1 MAFRGLS
8 PQTIEQYMH
17 KPAAKAPDGVTPDF
31 INPPSLETPL
41 IVVVVLFVAISS
53 FFVAMRL
60 YTRHF
65 VSGKLWWDDC
75 KQ

>member
-8 PQTIEQYMH
+8 PQIIEQYMH

-31 INPPSLETPL
+31 INPPSLETL
-41 IVVVVLFVAISS
+41 IVVVVLFLAISS

-60 YTRHF
+60 YTRQF
-65 VSGKLWWDDC
+65 VLGKLWWDDC